1 MIKNDSIEK
10 LLDFVQIEDLI
21 GDYVQLKRRGANYIG
36 RCPFHDEKTPSFTVS
51 PSKGIFKCFGCGEA
65 GNSIGFVM
73 KHEQLSFVEAVRL
86 IAQRYNFELEE
97 TKATEEELQQRDE
110 RETLYIVSKFAQEYY
125 QNNLFESQKGKDIGL
140 SYFKHRGFSDQTIQ
154 KFGLGFAFDGF
165 HHFLNHAKKSQYE
178 LDTLIKAGLVAEKN
192 GNQFDFFRDR
202 IIFPIHNA
210 NGKTIAFAGRTLKS
224 DKKIPKYINSAETD
238 IYNKS
243 RVLYGMH
250 LAKKEI
256 NKQDNCY
263 IVEGYTDVISLYQ
276 AGVEN
281 VVASSGTSLTH
292 DQIRLVKR
300 YTQNITLLF
309 DGDQAGVKA
318 ALRGVDL
325 ILPQDVNVR
334 VIALPEEHDPDSFI
348 KELGFEGFQQFAK
361 EKSKD
366 FILFKLGILLKEHSN
381 DPVKRAEATKSIVES
396 IALIPDSIKRAFYV
410 RECASILKIEEQ
422 LLHLEVNKKIR
433 YEKAKQNKVSKQDQ
447 KLIDEQEKRSIVSQ
461 PQRDQEQLLADKN
474 AFVEKEIIRILLEYG
489 HLPWEDDVLSADYIL
504 YELEGQTFKNEKFQI
519 VLDFYRESREQEIF
533 LKLDQLFKTSN
544 QKLLE
549 TIIEV
554 ANSPYEL
561 SKNWFDKHE
570 IFIETDKE
578 ELYQKDI
585 IYTIS
590 SYKLFVAQQ
599 MLEQKQDELKGG
611 NQDFEAEFEILK
623 DIQHFKQIIV
633 EENKRLGRNNYLH

>member
-10 LLDFVQIEDLI
+10 LLDIVQIEDLI

-36 RCPFHDEKTPSFTVS
+36 CCPFHDEKTPSFTVS
-51 PSKGIFKCFGCGEA
+51 ATKGIFKCFGCGEA
-65 GNSIGFVM
+65 GNSIGFIM

-125 QNNLFESQKGKDIGL
+125 QTNLFTSQKGKDIGL
-140 SYFKHRGFSDQTIQ
+140 SYFKHRGFTDQTIQ

-178 LDTLIKAGLVAEKN
+178 LDTLVKAGLVSNKN

-202 IIFPIHNA
+202 VIFPIHNA

-256 NKQDNCY
+256 SKQDNCY
-263 IVEGYTDVISLYQ
+263 IVEGYTDVISLHQ
-276 AGVEN
+276 SGVEN

-309 DGDQAGVKA
+309 DGDQAGIKA
-318 ALRGVDL
+318 ALRGVNL
-325 ILPQDVNVR
+325 ILPQDINVR

-348 KELGFEGFQQFAK
+348 KELGYDGFHEFAQK
-361 EKSKD
+361 HTQD
-366 FILFKLGILLKEHSN
+366 FILFKLNNLLKEQSN
-381 DPVKRAEATKSIVES
+381 DPVKRAEATRSIVES
-396 IALIPDSIKRAFYV
+396 ISLIPDSIKRSFYV
-410 RECASILKIEEQ
+410 RECASILQIEEQ
-422 LLHLEVNKKIR
+422 LLHLEINKKIR
-433 YEKAKQNKVSKQDQ
+433 YEKAKHSKLSKQD
-447 KLIDEQEKRSIVSQ
+447 KTLLDEQEKSKIISE
-461 PQRDQEQLLADKN
+461 PQRDQKQLLADKN
-474 AFVEKEIIRILLEYG
+474 AFAEKEVVRVLLEYG
-489 HLPWEDDVLSADYIL
+489 HLAWEENVLSADYIL
-504 YELEGQTFKNEKFQI
+504 FELEEQTFKNEKFQI
-519 VLDFYRESREQEIF
+519 ILDFYRQEREQDIYLE
-533 LKLDQLFKTSN
+533 LDQLFKTSN

-549 TIIEV
+549 SIIEV

-599 MLEQKQDELKGG
+599 MLEQKQNELKQG
-611 NQDFEAEFEILK
+611 NKEFEEEFEILK